1 MSGRGM
7 SDFGGKA
14 GKGAVKKRKRHMQP
28 DTEAEEPQPDAGQ
41 PAPAKATRKT
51 EQDEKDNEL
60 YILRTDKTRLK
71 MIIDEDEKT
80 IEGLREQLAAANAE
94 LECHKGNKHTLAEC
108 TDKQLDSYRQDA
120 WNALRSV
127 SEAQAHRVV
136 AKCEKECKESE
147 REQDERMAQCECI
160 ICHNPFEDAVIIA
173 CSHTF
178 CRNCLQTWLRDH
190 DTCPACR
197 APTSTQAMISNLA
210 VRGMMA
216 TRQDFQLQRDLD
228 IAAGMTA
235 IIASMQTSYAKLCEA
250 FRRLKT

>member
-1 MSGRGM
+1 MVPI
-7 SDFGGKA
+7 KE
-14 GKGAVKKRKRHMQP
+14 P
-28 DTEAEEPQPDAGQ
+28 EEPQPDAGQ

-51 EQDEKDNEL
+51 EQDEKDNEV
-60 YILRTDKTRLK
+60 YILKTDKKRLK

-160 ICHNPFEDAVIIA
+160 ICHNSYEDAVIIA

-178 CRNCLQTWLRDH
+178 CRNCLQTWLQDH

-210 VRGMMA
+210 VRGMMD